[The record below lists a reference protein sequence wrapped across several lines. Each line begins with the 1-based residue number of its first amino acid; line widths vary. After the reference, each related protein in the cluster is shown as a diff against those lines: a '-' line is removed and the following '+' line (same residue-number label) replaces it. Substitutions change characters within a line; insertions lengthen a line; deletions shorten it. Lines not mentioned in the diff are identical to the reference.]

1 MIRGEFPS
9 YGWDER
15 IWCANLKPPR
25 LHGSYVSFVVDQG
38 QIGWKWWVPQ
48 FLRLGLW
55 LRLTIWSNL
64 SICKLC
70 AGIIFASFARFPKR
84 EILSVTSKPSVGL
97 YCDDPIVFNDAYE
110 CILHFSKN
118 NVIRN
123 QNPAI
128 FVFVCNFSVLIWS
141 KRFTENLRCWPG
153 PNCFGV

>member
-1 MIRGEFPS
+1 MCRN
-9 YGWDER
+9 Y
-15 IWCANLKPPR
+15 
-25 LHGSYVSFVVDQG
+25 
-38 QIGWKWWVPQ
+38 
-48 FLRLGLW
+48 
-55 LRLTIWSNL
+55 
-64 SICKLC
+64 
-70 AGIIFASFARFPKR
+70 FAPFARFPKR

-110 CILHFSKN
+110 CLLHFSKN
-118 NVIRN
+118 DVICN

>member
-1 MIRGEFPS
+1 MDGN
-9 YGWDER
+9 G
-15 IWCANLKPPR
+15 
-25 LHGSYVSFVVDQG
+25 GSPNFKAGVVAKADHL
-38 QIGWKWWVPQ
+38 
-48 FLRLGLW
+48 FD
-55 LRLTIWSNL
+55 LTL

-84 EILSVTSKPSVGL
+84 EILSVTSKPRVGL

-110 CILHFSKN
+110 CLLHFSKN
-118 NVIRN
+118 DVICN